1 MKAIIFDLDGVLV
14 DTMPTHFRAMRIAL
28 KELTGIDLNKR
39 TFYLLEGMPIAQM
52 ALKLFKLKDYSIGNT
67 STAKKLLRQ
76 HQQLLAERVAY
87 RKKEL
92 VLETKIIPKPF
103 GGVAE
108 LLMNELGST
117 SSSRSSIKCLKAV
130 VSGSSKQEVDL
141 IINTYFGSQNFDA
154 IITGDEF
161 EGKGKPNPDPFYAS
175 VRKLNDVTPNAD
187 VIIVEN
193 APLGVKAANA
203 AKITSIVALNT
214 SPLTIADFKGLINRN
229 RIFKN
234 TASAGEF
241 LKRWIGYNK
250 LKIK

>member
-67 STAKKLLRQ
+67 STAKRRLRQ
-76 HQQLLAERVAY
+76 QQQLAEQVAN

-92 VLETKIIPKPF
+92 VLQTKIIPKPF

-117 SSSRSSIKCLKAV
+117 SRSRIKCLKAV

-161 EGKGKPNPDPFYAS
+161 EGKGKPSPDPFYAS
-175 VRKLNDVTPNAD
+175 VRKLKDVTPTAD

-241 LKRWIGYNK
+241 LKRWIGCNK

>member
-14 DTMPTHFRAMRIAL
+14 DTMPTHYRAMRIAL

-67 STAKKLLRQ
+67 SAAKKRLRR
-76 HQQLLAERVAY
+76 QQQLAERVAN

-92 VLETKIIPKPF
+92 VLQTKIIPKPI
-103 GGVAE
+103 GGVME
-108 LLMNELGST
+108 LLMNELGS
-117 SSSRSSIKCLKAV
+117 SSSRSSIECLKAV

-175 VRKLNDVTPNAD
+175 VRKLNDVTPIID

-214 SPLTIADFKGLINRN
+214 SPLTITDFKGLINRN

-241 LKRWIGYNK
+241 LKRWVRSNK

>member
-1 MKAIIFDLDGVLV
+1 
-14 DTMPTHFRAMRIAL
+14 MRIAL

-76 HQQLLAERVAY
+76 QQQLAERVAY

-117 SSSRSSIKCLKAV
+117 SSSSRSSIKCLKAV

-141 IINTYFGSQNFDA
+141 IINTYFGSQNFDV
-154 IITGDEF
+154 IIAGDEF
-161 EGKGKPNPDPFYAS
+161 EGKGKPSPDPFYAS
-175 VRKLNDVTPNAD
+175 VRKLNDVTPIAD

-241 LKRWIGYNK
+241 LKRWIGLDK
-250 LKIK
+250 TS

>member
-14 DTMPTHFRAMRIAL
+14 DTMPTHYRAMRIAL
-28 KELTGIDLNKR
+28 KELTAIDLNKR

-67 STAKKLLRQ
+67 STAKKRLRQ
-76 HQQLLAERVAY
+76 QQQLAEQVAN

-92 VLETKIIPKPF
+92 VLQTKIIPKPF
-103 GGVAE
+103 RGVAE

-117 SSSRSSIKCLKAV
+117 SSNRSSIKCLKAV

-141 IINTYFGSQNFDA
+141 IINTYFGSHNFDA

-161 EGKGKPNPDPFYAS
+161 EGKGKPSPDPFYAS
-175 VRKLNDVTPNAD
+175 VRKLNDLTPIVD

-214 SPLTIADFKGLINRN
+214 SPLAIADFKGLINRN

-234 TASAGEF
+234 TRSAGEF

>member
-14 DTMPTHFRAMRIAL
+14 DTMPTHYRAMRIAL

-52 ALKLFKLKDYSIGNT
+52 TLKLFKLRDYSIGNT
-67 STAKKLLRQ
+67 STAKKRLRQ
-76 HQQLLAERVAY
+76 QQLAEQVAN

-92 VLETKIIPKPF
+92 VLQTKIIPKPF

-117 SSSRSSIKCLKAV
+117 SSSSRSSIKCLKAV

-141 IINTYFGSQNFDA
+141 IINTYFGSQNFDV
-154 IITGDEF
+154 IIAGDEF
-161 EGKGKPNPDPFYAS
+161 EGKGKPSPDPFYAS
-175 VRKLNDVTPNAD
+175 VRKLNDVTPIAD

-241 LKRWIGYNK
+241 LKRWIG
-250 LKIK
+250 LDTTS